1 MSIDGRIT
9 VDALFHD
16 TSGTARLKVL
26 SLQSVTGYASGEAV
40 AITGTAGTSSVSI
53 NFGTYRNAAGTLVSL
68 GSPLKLAF
76 SWSGSSR
83 RILADGGDDAWKL
96 ISSNGEVAVTQM
108 ADSEPVPML
117 TAGAGTGT
125 YTLILWGPD

>member
-1 MSIDGRIT
+1 
-9 VDALFHD
+9 V
-16 TSGTARLKVL
+16 
-26 SLQSVTGYASGEAV
+26 
-40 AITGTAGTSSVSI
+40 
-53 NFGTYRNAAGTLVSL
+53 YRNAAGTLVSL

-83 RILADGGDDAWKL
+83 RTLNDGGDDAWRL